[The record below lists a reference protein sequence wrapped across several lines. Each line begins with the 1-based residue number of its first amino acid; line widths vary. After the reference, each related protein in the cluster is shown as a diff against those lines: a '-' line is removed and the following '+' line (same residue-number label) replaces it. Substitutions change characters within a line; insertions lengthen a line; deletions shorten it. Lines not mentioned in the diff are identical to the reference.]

1 MTHRNY
7 RNWLAL
13 LALFLMLPARPVQA
27 ANTDYRID
35 IHDNE
40 AMSLQEL
47 DITEHDVSEGDIIT
61 HHIYVDN
68 HTSNGHIIKIKNI
81 EVVQDSIL
89 LDKLS
94 FEFIN
99 GAAVVP
105 FDSGNFSQAYDK
117 NLFVVGSQG
126 TGNFTLRMTVN
137 GNLDNSYQGS
147 ACTLRYTFEILNLE
161 AGGIM
166 PVDGGVTPP
175 PSNQNGGQN
184 TQGNQGQTNTQG
196 NQGQTNTQGTQAQTD
211 KQGGLPTTLGNA
223 VKALLP
229 NTGEGKLAVT
239 SMLGL
244 IVSLSVFLVVKNRKK
259 ETPPTK
265 E

>member
-47 DITEHDVSEGDIIT
+47 DITEHDVSEGDVIS

-68 HTSNGHIIKIKNI
+68 HTSNGHIIKLKNI

-99 GAAVVP
+99 G
-105 FDSGNFSQAYDK
+105 
-117 NLFVVGSQG
+117 
-126 TGNFTLRMTVN
+126 
-137 GNLDNSYQGS
+137 
-147 ACTLRYTFEILNLE
+147 
-161 AGGIM
+161 
-166 PVDGGVTPP
+166 
-175 PSNQNGGQN
+175 
-184 TQGNQGQTNTQG
+184 
-196 NQGQTNTQGTQAQTD
+196 
-211 KQGGLPTTLGNA
+211 
-223 VKALLP
+223 
-229 NTGEGKLAVT
+229 
-239 SMLGL
+239 
-244 IVSLSVFLVVKNRKK
+244 
-259 ETPPTK
+259 
-265 E
+265 